1 MYILFIFLYSLCSL
15 YYLMILHL
23 SVPNP
28 RFAEPQ
34 SSFPVSHVGCN
45 ASVKGLRDSLMPHV
59 HPIKKWYSVI
69 IMSESPNMAIV
80 LSWCI
85 YQQTYYLY
93 ILLNNHILLDHV
105 LIFLNVTLCINDC
118 CFLEFTCD
126 RWVSFKYHQ
135 PSFHLHISCRSFL
148 ADAS

>member
-45 ASVKGLRDSLMPHV
+45 ASVKGLPDAPCS
-59 HPIKKWYSVI
+59 SNQEVI
-69 IMSESPNMAIV
+69 FS
-80 LSWCI
+80 
-85 YQQTYYLY
+85 
-93 ILLNNHILLDHV
+93 DHYV
-105 LIFLNVTLCINDC
+105 RVAKHGY
-118 CFLEFTCD
+118 
-126 RWVSFKYHQ
+126 SFKLMY
-135 PSFHLHISCRSFL
+135 ISTDIVSIYL
-148 ADAS
+148 VE